1 MAWFVVQ
8 KKGERAQMVID
19 RKLLDVI
26 YGAPAEVTVKGFHSY
41 ETAKCAAMVADA
53 ELDVANTKLG
63 IRLCKADVKRATKAL
78 EDAVQA
84 HQTAPTEQTL
94 DAVKMASAA
103 HEAECTELRVLNKT
117 LRALAR
123 K

>member
-26 YGAPAEVTVKGFHSY
+26 YGAPAEVTVKGFRSY
-41 ETAKCAAMVADA
+41 EAAKCAA
-53 ELDVANTKLG
+53 
-63 IRLCKADVKRATKAL
+63 KAL

-84 HQTAPTEQTL
+84 HPDWTK
-94 DAVKMASAA
+94 V
-103 HEAECTELRVLNKT
+103 RVEN
-117 LRALAR
+117 
-123 K
+123 

>member
-1 MAWFVVQ
+1 
-8 KKGERAQMVID
+8 MVID

-26 YGAPAEVTVKGFHSY
+26 YGAPAEVTVKGFRSY

-63 IRLCKADVKRATKAL
+63 IRLCKADVKRAAKAL
-78 EDAVQA
+78 KDAVQA